1 MLQTTD
7 GLWHLAVHGTGGVRE
22 RCCVEERCVGA
33 GHQRDRDGGGQE
45 PVRGLLVGDGDESR
59 DHQAVALAVLVAVVE

>member
-7 GLWHLAVHGTGGVRE
+7 SVRHLAVHGTRGVRE
-22 RCCVEERCVGA
+22 WRCVEERRVGI

-45 PVRGLLVGDGDESR
+45 SIRGLFVGDGDESR
-59 DHQAVALAVLVAVVE
+59 DHQTVALAVLVAVVK